1 MDFID
6 FDTMLPI
13 YVDYLGAFE
22 HHVNG
27 IEDATGVVKELVT
40 KLVRLIRHIFCVF
53 FLNYSTVKP
62 VYNDHPWD
70 PKTAAIVA
78 RWS

>member
-27 IEDATGVVKELVT
+27 IEDATDVVKELVT
-40 KLVRLIRHIFCVF
+40 KLILLIHRLYPI
-53 FLNYSTVKP
+53 
-62 VYNDHPWD
+62 
-70 PKTAAIVA
+70 
-78 RWS
+78 